1 MIDKNSEND
10 AKFMRL
16 ALKEAE
22 KGIGLTSPIQQWVVS
37 SLKKERLLVE
47 DITEKQEVHMRKLKP

>member
-22 KGIGLTSPIQQWVVS
+22 KGIGLTSLIQQWVVS
-37 SLKKERLLVE
+37 SLKKERL
-47 DITEKQEVHMRKLKP
+47 